1 MDTLESVSDA
11 QQEMLVSDRADE
23 LEADGQARRGKAT
36 GDRNGRDA
44 SEIRR
49 TIRAEEQGASGMI
62 LFGDASGFFA
72 NERSGGRSRRHGQR
86 INSGIGHC
94 QVQLLNEFFPQ
105 F

>member
-1 MDTLESVSDA
+1 MDTLESVSEA
-11 QQEMLVSDRADE
+11 EQEMFIGDGADE
-23 LEADGQARRGKAT
+23 LEANGQARSGKAAA
-36 GDRNGRDA
+36 DRNGRDT

-72 NERSGGRSRRHGQR
+72 NERSGGRSRGHGQR